1 MGATPFSIATYLP
14 KENFT
19 LQNGIYVSNKI
30 KLSRNLYRYLPYQY
44 LLDLLGTKE
53 LHVSNRQLY
62 DDLNEH
68 GFVKD
73 FKKSFGPTPILRNK
87 KLQERNRIA
96 TALQRKIAFSCC
108 ISCWT
113 YDISYETG
121 KTSENY
127 LMWEHY
133 SKAPPEQEGTENIG
147 IRITTTCLDLI
158 NSIQNQDKEFVMG
171 EISYEKED
179 NREHFVEK
187 ELFFKR
193 DFYQDEREVR
203 ICVFDFSDHFRVSI
217 NPEKLIKEITLSPFV
232 PKAIRNEIRDELYTK
247 YPWLQDKILDSQI
260 FTTNNL

>member
-1 MGATPFSIATYLP
+1 MKAMGATPFSIATYLP

-171 EISYEKED
+171 EMSYGKE
-179 NREHFVEK
+179 
-187 ELFFKR
+187 
-193 DFYQDEREVR
+193 
-203 ICVFDFSDHFRVSI
+203 S
-217 NPEKLIKEITLSPFV
+217 
-232 PKAIRNEIRDELYTK
+232 
-247 YPWLQDKILDSQI
+247 
-260 FTTNNL
+260 